1 MYRFNRP
8 TNRRR
13 FVAGSAGLAIGAGLA
28 GAMRMPAALA
38 QDTAN
43 IEFWDMVWGPP
54 EYIDTGTALT
64 AQFSEEHP
72 DIQAEYRS
80 TPWANW
86 YQTFATAIGAGTA
99 PDVSTGAGYQA
110 VQFYDQG
117 AIATLDDF
125 IAELEAD
132 GTLDDFLPGTVDRM
146 QYDGHYVALPW
157 AIDIRIPY
165 YRKDIFEEAGL
176 EPPTTWDEFAAAAEA
191 LTTDDRYG
199 FVTAGAENSA
209 SHFIYFLIHNN
220 GGGLFT
226 PDGEPNLMDERNVE
240 AMQFFSD
247 LVTSG
252 SVHPASVGYVADD
265 ALRAFSQGDAAMILN
280 NPGMWKRFPEL
291 DDQIGILPPLESPHG
306 DVGTISWVNNIMMY
320 EQSDNKDAARTFL
333 RWWSDNNSALWT
345 EGNVTQLPV
354 RQSVADLPFFTED
367 ERLKYIL
374 DEWIPIGKT
383 TGDPV
388 EGIFP
393 VLNEVEGE
401 GVMQT
406 LGQDILQGKDVMEA
420 METANGRFED
430 IVG

>member
-1 MYRFNRP
+1 MIRR
-8 TNRRR
+8 TDRRR
-13 FVAGSAGLAIGAGLA
+13 FVAGSAGLALGAGLA
-28 GAMRMPAALA
+28 GTMRMPAALA

-43 IEFWDMVWGPP
+43 LEFWDMVWGPP

-64 AQFSEEHP
+64 AQFSEENP
-72 DIQAEYRS
+72 EIQVEYRS

-99 PDVSTGAGYQA
+99 PDLSTGAGYQA

-117 AIATLDDF
+117 AIAPLDDF
-125 IAELEAD
+125 IAQLEAD
-132 GTLDDFLPGTVDRM
+132 GELDDFLPGTIDRM

-165 YRKDIFEEAGL
+165 YRKDIFEEAGV
-176 EPPTTWDEFAAAAEA
+176 EVPTTWEEFAAAAEA
-191 LTTDDRYG
+191 VSGDDRYG
-199 FVTAGAENSA
+199 FVTAGAENGA
-209 SHFIYFLIHNN
+209 SHFVYFLILNN
-220 GGGLFT
+220 GGGMFT
-226 PDGEPNLMDERNVE
+226 EDAGPSLLAERNVE
-240 AMQFFSD
+240 AMQFFAD
-247 LVTSG
+247 MVAAG

-265 ALRAFSQGDAAMILN
+265 ARRAFSQGDAAVILDS
-280 NPGMWKRFPEL
+280 PGFWNRFPDL
-291 DDQIGILPPLESPHG
+291 DDQIGILPPLEAPHG
-306 DVGTISWVNNIMMY
+306 DVGTISWVNNMMMY
-320 EQSDNKDAARTFL
+320 EQSEDKDAAQAFL
-333 RWWSDNNSALWT
+333 RWWSNNNLPLWT

-354 RQSVADLPFFTED
+354 RQSMADDPFFTEN

-374 DEWIPIGKT
+374 DEWVPIAKT
-383 TGDPV
+383 TGYPV

-406 LGQDILQGKDVMEA
+406 LAQDILQGKDAMEA
-420 METANGRFED
+420 MEAANSRFED